1 MAALI
6 LTTVAGGIAGSFGFS
21 AFATAALKV
30 GAGLLGG
37 LIDNAL
43 RPDQNF
49 EQEGPRLD
57 EVRFTGSAEGVPIHR
72 VAGRMRTSG
81 NIIWTTKYREVITTE
96 TTTQSGGKGGGPS
109 VNTTTTT
116 YTYFV
121 SFALAICEGPILR
134 FGRIWT
140 DGAILDQKDLIIRP
154 YLGTETQLQD
164 SKIVATEGSE
174 YTSAYRGVAYLV
186 FEEFPL
192 EEHGNRIP
200 QMNVEVYRSTSASM
214 AEFEDKVKAIT
225 LIPSSGEFAYGTTEV
240 TTFDEGAGTSDT
252 QNRHS
257 NLDETDFV
265 ASIDQLEEVLP
276 NCVNPSL
283 VVAWHGT
290 DLRMGHCELKPKV
303 EIDFKVSEPYVWEVS
318 GLSRAD
324 AEVVSLDDDDRPN
337 LGGASSDRAAFEAIQ
352 DMNARG
358 MNVTFYPFIL
368 MDIEGGNALPDPYG
382 GAEQSAFP
390 WRGRI
395 TLNDPSSDDETS
407 AATTQAASFFGSCA
421 VGDFGTWDDNTI
433 PYTGP
438 AEWSFR
444 RMILHYAKLCAAAG
458 GVDTFIIGSEMVE
471 LNRARDNTGA
481 HPAVDQ
487 FKTLAADV
495 RSILGGSTTITY
507 AADWSE
513 WANYRPSDGSNDIL
527 FHLDPLWTDSNID
540 VIGIDNYMPLS
551 DWRDTPDHLD
561 AANYATIYDKDY
573 LKSNIAGGE
582 LFDWFYAS
590 TSDRHNQVRS
600 EIVDN
605 VYARPWDFKIKDLVS
620 WWQNTHHDKP
630 GGLIECLAS
639 TDSHTP
645 DAWNPLSITRT
656 ADANTYGPYSNA
668 ASFASSGSAADNA
681 RTDTAGAGIVS
692 GESYEIGCI
701 FKAGT
706 SNGLRLYAAV
716 SGMTNPQVRI
726 TDIVGEVGGI
736 TGSSADSYTLTN
748 LGSGFYRLQI
758 YFTAT
763 VTDSTVL
770 IAAGPNSSTAGEDV
784 IMLGAWMVCT
794 SAAAANSTDWEPE
807 SKPIW
812 FTELGC
818 PAIDKGPNQPNVFVD
833 PKSSE
838 SFAPYY
844 STSDRDDFIQRQYNV
859 ASIEYWA
866 EGANNPTSSVYAGT
880 MVDDDRMYIWTWDT
894 RPFPEFPYQ
903 SAIWSDGDN
912 WELGH
917 WLNGRAGMPTLKHF
931 VDDVTS
937 DFNVTVE
944 TDELYGLITG
954 FLVSDTLAAR
964 GILQPLMTAYFFD
977 AYESEGK
984 IKFRHRGLEPVL
996 ELVEDDLVADDSNK
1010 QGGPFKLTRGQLT
1023 ETPREVRA
1031 KFILDDYDY
1040 TTTAMSARRLIGSG
1054 TGVSETSFNL
1064 VMSSTQGQSLVD
1076 TQLVDAHVQREVV
1089 ETKLP
1094 PSLLRLD
1101 ASDIIS
1107 LNLNNR
1113 DFDFRLDRLGYEF
1126 DRPASGTRTEA
1137 GTYKR
1142 TPGPT
1147 LRRVG
1152 NRTIIVGLSNT
1163 IFMDIP
1169 MLNESDIPHAP
1180 WIASSAIPW
1189 PGGIAVHRSAT
1200 GNTFTADNV
1209 VAQPSVVGLT
1219 KAEFSPGPTNT
1230 FDNGNVLRVE
1240 INSFGT
1246 LQSLDRLDVFAG
1258 GNACALYN
1266 SAADEW
1272 EIIQWTTATLT
1283 ETANT
1288 WELSGLLRGQL
1299 GSEHAIADPL
1309 PINSRFVV
1317 IDTPMVQSNMS
1328 IDFRNLALTWQYG
1341 PIGDALG
1348 DTSYTTTT
1356 FTPRGVGLRP
1366 LSPCSLSAAK
1376 SAASNDVTL
1385 GWLRRTRIG
1394 GETWDSSDVPLS
1406 EDFERYEIDILDA
1419 LGTTTLRTII
1429 VNSATTY
1436 VYPEA
1441 DQITDFGSSPTT
1453 LNFEVFQISGIYGR
1467 GAGRTATKTFNF

>member
-6 LTTVAGGIAGSFGFS
+6 FTTVAGGIAGSFGFS

-30 GAGLLGG
+30 GAGLIGG
-37 LIDNAL
+37 LIDDAL

-49 EQEGPRLD
+49 SNEGPRLD
-57 EVRFTGSAEGVPIHR
+57 EVRFTGSSEGTPIHR
-72 VAGRMRTSG
+72 VAGRMRMSG

-96 TTTQSGGKGGGPS
+96 TTTQSGGKSSGPDI
-109 VNTTTTT
+109 NTTNTT
-116 YTYFV
+116 YSYFV
-121 SFALAICEGPILR
+121 SFALAVCEGPILR

-140 DGAILDQKDLIIRP
+140 DGAIFDQKDLTIRH

-174 YTSAYRGVAYLV
+174 YVSANRGIAYMV

-200 QMNVEVYRSTSASM
+200 QINVEVYRSTAASL
-214 AEFEDKVKAIT
+214 AEYEDKVKAIT
-225 LIPSSGEFAYGTTEV
+225 LIPASGEFAYGTTEV

-265 ASIDQLEEVLP
+265 ASLDQMQEILP
-276 NCVNPSL
+276 NCNNPSL

-290 DLRMGHCELKPKV
+290 DLRMGYCELKPKV
-303 EIDFKVSEPYVWEVS
+303 EIDFKVSEPYVWQVS

-337 LGGASSDRAAFEAIQ
+337 LGGASSDRATFEAIQ
-352 DMNARG
+352 DMNSRG

-382 GAEQSAFP
+382 AAEQSAFP

-395 TLNDPSSDDETS
+395 TLNDPSTDDQT
-407 AATTQAASFFGSCA
+407 AAAVTQAANFFGSCA

-438 AEWSFR
+438 VEWSFR
-444 RMILHYAKLCAAAG
+444 RMILHYAKICAAAG

-495 RSILGGSTTITY
+495 RSILGSGTIITY

-513 WANYRPSDGSNDIL
+513 WSNYRPGDGSNDVL
-527 FHLDPLWTDSNID
+527 FHLDPLWSDSNID

-551 DWRDTPDHLD
+551 DWRDSPSHLD
-561 AANYATIYDKDY
+561 AANYPSIYDLNY
-573 LKSNIAGGE
+573 LKANIAGGE
-582 LFDWFYAS
+582 GFDWFYDSIA
-590 TSDRHNQVRS
+590 DRQNQVRTPINDGS
-600 EIVDN
+600 VHAEHWIFRN
-605 VYARPWDFKIKDLVS
+605 KDLVN
-620 WWQNTHHDKP
+620 WWSNQHYNRP
-630 GGLIECLAS
+630 GGTRDAS
-639 TDSHTP
+639 PT
-645 DAWNPLSITRT
+645 AW
-656 ADANTYGPYSNA
+656 
-668 ASFASSGSAADNA
+668 
-681 RTDTAGAGIVS
+681 V
-692 GESYEIGCI
+692 
-701 FKAGT
+701 
-706 SNGLRLYAAV
+706 
-716 SGMTNPQVRI
+716 
-726 TDIVGEVGGI
+726 
-736 TGSSADSYTLTN
+736 
-748 LGSGFYRLQI
+748 
-758 YFTAT
+758 
-763 VTDSTVL
+763 
-770 IAAGPNSSTAGEDV
+770 
-784 IMLGAWMVCT
+784 
-794 SAAAANSTDWEPE
+794 PE

-818 PAIDKGPNQPNVFVD
+818 PAIDKGTNQPNVFVD

-838 SFAPYY
+838 SFAPYF
-844 STSDRDDFIQRQYNV
+844 STSDRDDFIQRQYNI

-866 EGANNPTSSVYAGT
+866 DNSNNPSSGVYSGRMLDT
-880 MVDDDRMYIWTWDT
+880 DRMYIWTWDT

-917 WLNGRAGMPTLKHF
+917 WLNGRAGLPTLRHC
-931 VDDVTS
+931 VDDVTAGF
-937 DFNVTVE
+937 DVTVD
-944 TDELYGLITG
+944 TSELYGLVTG
-954 FLVSDTLAAR
+954 YLVSDTLAPR
-964 GILQPLMTAYFFD
+964 GILQPLMSAYFFD
-977 AYESEGK
+977 AYESEGI

-1054 TGVSETSFNL
+1054 TGVAETSYNL
-1064 VMSSTQGQSLVD
+1064 VMNATQGQSLVD
-1076 TQLVDAHVQREVV
+1076 TQLIDAHVQREIV
-1089 ETKLP
+1089 ETRLP

-1152 NRTIIVGLSNT
+1152 NRTIIIGLSNT
-1163 IFMDIP
+1163 IFMDLP
-1169 MLNESDIPHAP
+1169 MLSDSDVPYAP

-1189 PGGIAVHRSAT
+1189 PGGMAIHRSQS
-1200 GNTFTADNV
+1200 GVTFSADNV
-1209 VAQPSVVGLT
+1209 VNAPSVIGLT
-1219 KAEFSPGPTNT
+1219 KADFSPGPTNS

-1240 INSFGT
+1240 VNTFGT
-1246 LQSLDRLDVFAG
+1246 LQSLDYLDVLAG
-1258 GNACALYN
+1258 GNACAVYN
-1266 SAADEW
+1266 EPANEW
-1272 EIIQWTTATLT
+1272 EIIQWSVADLVA
-1283 ETANT
+1283 ANT
-1288 WELSGLLRGQL
+1288 YELSGLLRGQL

-1309 PINSRFVV
+1309 PSGSRFVV
-1317 IDTPMVQSNMS
+1317 LDTPMVQSNMS
-1328 IDFRNLALTWQYG
+1328 IDLRNLLLTWQYG
-1341 PIGDALG
+1341 PVGDSLG
-1348 DTSYTTTT
+1348 DSSYTTTT

-1376 SAASNDVTL
+1376 SVASNDITL

-1394 GETWDSSDVPLS
+1394 GETWDNSDVPLS
-1406 EDFERYEIDILDA
+1406 EGFERYEIDILDA
-1419 LGTTTLRTII
+1419 LGTTVLRTIV
-1429 VNSATTY
+1429 VNDATTY
-1436 VYPEA
+1436 VYTA
-1441 DQITDFGSSPTT
+1441 ATQTADFGSSPTT

-1467 GAGRTATKTFNF
+1467 GAGRSATQTFNF